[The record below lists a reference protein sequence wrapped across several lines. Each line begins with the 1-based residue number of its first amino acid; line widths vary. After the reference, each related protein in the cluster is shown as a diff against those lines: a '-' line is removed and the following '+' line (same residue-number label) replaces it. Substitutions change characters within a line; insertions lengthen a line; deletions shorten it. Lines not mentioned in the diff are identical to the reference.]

1 MFLLFILFVLVVI
14 FLLFLVLR
22 SFLRYPT
29 FSSLRFFRVFLLRDP
44 LFSSLRLFARPPR
57 FFVPRFFSRCPSFFR
72 PSVRLMRVFRSF
84 SAYLVKNRHHIEP
97 LCFCTQYVGL
107 QMFTAAER

>member
-14 FLLFLVLR
+14 FSPLFFASIFFAFFSFVIP
-22 SFLRYPT
+22 SFLHCDY
-29 FSSLRFFRVFLLRDP
+29 LRDP
-44 LFSSLRLFARPPR
+44 LFFCAAIFFA
-57 FFVPRFFSRCPSFFR
+57 FFSSFFR

-97 LCFCTQYVGL
+97 SCFCAQYVGL